1 MTDLIAS
8 RIRAIPDFPRPGI
21 LFRDLTPLLAD
32 GQAFAATTDALARIA
47 GDFHLIAGIEAR
59 GFVFGAA
66 LAQKLGKGLI
76 LLRKP
81 GKLPGETIGFDY
93 GLEYGRDRLE
103 LHRHDLPRRARVLLV
118 DDVLATGGTAHAAVS
133 LLTEAGGTVTRAI
146 FVIELAD
153 LGGAARL
160 GVPHDA
166 LIRY

>member
-1 MTDLIAS
+1 MTALIES
-8 RIRAIPDFPRPGI
+8 RIRAIADFPKPGI

-66 LAQKLGKGLI
+66 LAQKLGKGLVLI
-76 LLRKP
+76 RKP
-81 GKLPGETIGFDY
+81 GKLPGETVGLDY

-103 LHRHDLPRRARVLLV
+103 LHRHDLPRGASVLLV
-118 DDVLATGGTAHAAVS
+118 DDVLATGGTAQAAVQ
-133 LLTEAGGTVTRAI
+133 LLGAAGAQVAKAI

-153 LGGAARL
+153 LAGGARL
-160 GVPHDA
+160 DVPYES

>member
-1 MTDLIAS
+1 VTALIES

-32 GQAFAATTDALARIA
+32 GQAFAATTDALACIA
-47 GDFHLIAGIEAR
+47 GDFHLIAGVEAR

-103 LHRHDLPRRARVLLV
+103 LHRHDLPRGAHVLLV
-118 DDVLATGGTAHAAVS
+118 DDVLATGGTAHAAVR
-133 LLTEAGGTVTRAI
+133 LLTEAGARVTRAI

-153 LGGAARL
+153 LGGGARL
-160 GVPHDA
+160 GVPHES

>member
-1 MTDLIAS
+1 MTALIES
-8 RIRAIPDFPRPGI
+8 RIRAIPDFPKPGI

-47 GDFHLIAGIEAR
+47 GDFHLIAGVEAR

-66 LAQKLGKGLI
+66 LAQKMGKGLI
-76 LLRKP
+76 LIRKP
-81 GKLPGETIGFDY
+81 GKLPGETVGLDY

-103 LHRHDLPRRARVLLV
+103 LHRHDLPRGARVLLV
-118 DDVLATGGTAHAAVS
+118 DDVLATGGTAEAAVQ
-133 LLTEAGGTVTRAI
+133 LLTTAGATVTRAI

-153 LGGAARL
+153 LAGGARL
-160 GVPHDA
+160 GVPHES